1 MKAILAEAARHELA
15 DAIAYYDAQGQ
26 GLGNSFLDEF
36 LEAVSRIEEL
46 PEAWQQLSRNT
57 RRCRLKRFPYGLIYR
72 VRGDVA
78 LIIAVA
84 HLHREPD
91 YWRGRR

>member
-1 MKAILAEAARHELA
+1 MKAILAVAARQELA
-15 DAIAYYDAQGQ
+15 DAIAYYDAQGRD
-26 GLGNSFLDEF
+26 LGDSFLDEF
-36 LEAVSRIEEL
+36 QAAANRIEEL
-46 PEAWQQLSRNT
+46 PGAWQPLSQNT
-57 RRCRLKRFPYGLIYR
+57 RRCRLRRFPYGLIYR